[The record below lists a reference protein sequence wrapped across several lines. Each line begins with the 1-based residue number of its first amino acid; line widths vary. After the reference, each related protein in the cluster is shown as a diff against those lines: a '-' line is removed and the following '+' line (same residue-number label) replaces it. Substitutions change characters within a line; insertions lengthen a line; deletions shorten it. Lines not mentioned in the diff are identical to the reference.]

1 MKTITLALR
10 IQFGG
15 QDGLKVSN
23 TSPAHISSLAPWL
36 RVILSDLRLP
46 HPKQSNIVKPTSNS
60 TGVIDMY
67 WDVETGNVRACVVYP
82 YDLNIP
88 DFCIFVDQF
97 TMMGVVNRCKEV
109 MPSILKER
117 SM

>member
-1 MKTITLALR
+1 MSRAAVHKKNITLALR

-23 TSPAHISSLAPWL
+23 TSQAHVFSLAPWL
-36 RVILSDLRLP
+36 RTILSGLCLP
-46 HPKQSNIVKPTSNS
+46 HPKQSNIVKPTTNS

-67 WDVETGNVRACVVYP
+67 WDVETGNVRARVIYP

-88 DFCIFVDQF
+88 DSAFSW
-97 TMMGVVNRCKEV
+97 T
-109 MPSILKER
+109 S
-117 SM
+117 S